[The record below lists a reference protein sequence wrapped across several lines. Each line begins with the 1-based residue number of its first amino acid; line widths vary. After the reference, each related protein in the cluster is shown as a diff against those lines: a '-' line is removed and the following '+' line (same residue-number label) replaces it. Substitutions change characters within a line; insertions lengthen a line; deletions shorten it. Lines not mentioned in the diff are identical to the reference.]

1 MKGLMS
7 FSLINVISL
16 LKKILIFFVLFS
28 LLLIL
33 LGFINY
39 LKPLEKLKIKNSL
52 YDEVKILKID
62 GEIFRD
68 LNKNNSLDIYEDHRL
83 DSKLRSDDLLNKMT
97 IEEKVGQMFHPPFTL
112 KPDIWMLIYEIAIRG
127 NKSTEAQILFNN
139 ISHFNLYGNPSPA
152 ELANKINHFQE
163 IASRSRLGVPITIS
177 SDPIHEVPKGGGV
190 ASFSVDGFSKWP
202 SQLGFAATNDSL
214 IIENFAQI
222 VKEEYLAV
230 GIRTA
235 LHPMSDLATDPRWA
249 RNFGTFGSNAL
260 LSSDMTIAYMNG
272 FQGNTISSESVLTMV
287 KHFPGGGPQQNG
299 LDPHL
304 YSGRNQTY
312 PGNNFD
318 YHLIPF
324 KDAINNNL
332 KVIMPYY
339 GIPIGQTN
347 EDVAMAYN
355 EYILT
360 DLLREELGFSGVI
373 CSDWGIITGRHWGVD
388 ELSIADR
395 YEKSINAGIDQY
407 GGETETSY
415 LIKLIKEN
423 IISEGRIN
431 ESVKR
436 ILVNKFELGL
446 FDDPYVDENKI
457 KDRVNTKK
465 NIEAGLDAQ
474 RKSIVLLENN
484 GALPL
489 KKGMKIFVDGLD
501 SNIAKDF
508 GVLVKDPS
516 DADVIIMYIHTVF
529 NGNQESGLN
538 RVFDNFLSTLFPN
551 GDLNFNSEIHTRVE
565 NYSKD
570 KELIVVVDLNRP
582 AILEDIKKLSSS
594 LIGTFGVSDRIM
606 FEGIFG
612 EFSPTGKLP
621 FEIPSSMESVLN
633 QKEDVPD
640 DSLNPTY
647 EMGYGISY

>member
-28 LLLIL
+28 LLLIF

-68 LNKNNSLDIYEDHRL
+68 LNKNNSLDVYEDHRL

-127 NKSTEAQILFNN
+127 NKSTEAQILFDN

-272 FQGNTISSESVLTMV
+272 FQGNTINSESVLTMV

-465 NIEAGLDAQ
+465 SIEAGLDAQ

-594 LIGTFGVSDRIM
+594 LIGTFGVSDQIM

>member
-28 LLLIL
+28 VLLIF

-68 LNKNNSLDIYEDHRL
+68 LNKNNSLDVYEDHRL

-127 NKSTEAQILFNN
+127 NKSTEAQILFDN

-202 SQLGFAATNDSL
+202 SQLGFAATNNSL

-272 FQGNTISSESVLTMV
+272 FQGNTINSESVLTMV

-457 KDRVNTKK
+457 NDRVNTKK
-465 NIEAGLDAQ
+465 NIEAGLEAQ

-501 SNIAKDF
+501 NNIAKDF

-594 LIGTFGVSDRIM
+594 LIGTFGVSDQIM

>member
-7 FSLINVISL
+7 FSLINFISL
-16 LKKILIFFVLFS
+16 LKKILIFFVLFPV
-28 LLLIL
+28 LLIF

-52 YDEVKILKID
+52 YDEIKILEID

-127 NKSTEAQILFNN
+127 NKSTEAQILFDN

-202 SQLGFAATNDSL
+202 SQLGFAATNNSL

-287 KHFPGGGPQQNG
+287 KHFPGGGPQQKG

-388 ELSIADR
+388 DLSIADR
-395 YEKSINAGIDQY
+395 YQKSINAGIDQY

-446 FDDPYVDENKI
+446 FDEPYVDENKI
-457 KDRVNTKK
+457 NDRVNTKK
-465 NIEAGLDAQ
+465 NIEAGLEAQ

-501 SNIAKDF
+501 NNIAKDF

>member
-7 FSLINVISL
+7 SSLINVISL

-28 LLLIL
+28 LLLIF

-52 YDEVKILKID
+52 YDEVKTLKID
-62 GEIFRD
+62 GEIFSD

-127 NKSTEAQILFNN
+127 NKSTEAQILFDN

-446 FDDPYVDENKI
+446 FDEPYVDENKI
-457 KDRVNTKK
+457 NDRVNTKK
-465 NIEAGLDAQ
+465 NIEAGLEAQ

-501 SNIAKDF
+501 NNIAKDF

>member
-7 FSLINVISL
+7 SSLINVISL

-28 LLLIL
+28 LLLIF

-52 YDEVKILKID
+52 YDEVKTLKID

-127 NKSTEAQILFNN
+127 NKSTEAQILFDN

-446 FDDPYVDENKI
+446 FDEPYVDENKI
-457 KDRVNTKK
+457 NDRVNTKK
-465 NIEAGLDAQ
+465 NIEAGLEAQ

-501 SNIAKDF
+501 NNIAKDF

>member
-16 LKKILIFFVLFS
+16 LKKLLIFFVLFS
-28 LLLIL
+28 VLLIF

-39 LKPLEKLKIKNSL
+39 LKPLEKLKMKNSL

-68 LNKNNSLDIYEDHRL
+68 LNKNNSLDVYEDHRL

-127 NKSTEAQILFNN
+127 NKSTEAQILFDN

-202 SQLGFAATNDSL
+202 SQLGFAATNNSL

-272 FQGNTISSESVLTMV
+272 FQGNTINSESVLTMV

-465 NIEAGLDAQ
+465 SIEAGLDAQ

-501 SNIAKDF
+501 GNIAKDF

-551 GDLNFNSEIHTRVE
+551 GDLNFNSEIHTKVE

-594 LIGTFGVSDRIM
+594 LIATFGVSDQIM

>member
-28 LLLIL
+28 VLLIF

-127 NKSTEAQILFNN
+127 NKSTEAQILFDN

-457 KDRVNTKK
+457 NDRVNTKK
-465 NIEAGLDAQ
+465 NIEAGLEAQ

-529 NGNQESGLN
+529 NGNQKSGLN

>member
-7 FSLINVISL
+7 SSLINVISL

-28 LLLIL
+28 LLLIF

-52 YDEVKILKID
+52 YDEVKTLKID

-127 NKSTEAQILFNN
+127 NKSTEAQILFDN

-214 IIENFAQI
+214 IIEKFAHI

-249 RNFGTFGSNAL
+249 RNFGTFGSSAD
-260 LSSDMTIAYMNG
+260 LSTDMTIAYMNG
-272 FQGNTISSESVLTMV
+272 FQGNVINNNSVLTMV

-324 KDAINNNL
+324 KNAINNNL

-339 GIPIGQTN
+339 GIPIDQTN
-347 EDVAMAYN
+347 ENVAMAFN
-355 EYILT
+355 KYILT
-360 DLLREELGFSGVI
+360 DLLREELGFNGVI

-407 GGETETSY
+407 GGETETTY
-415 LIKLIKEN
+415 LIQLIKEN
-423 IISEGRIN
+423 KISEGRIN

-457 KDRVNTKK
+457 KDRVNTKE
-465 NIEAGLDAQ
+465 NIEAGLEAQ
-474 RKSIVLLENN
+474 RKSIVLLENS
-484 GALPL
+484 GTLPL
-489 KKGMKIFVDGLD
+489 KKGIKIFVDGLD
-501 SNIAKDF
+501 NNIAKDY
-508 GVLVKDPS
+508 GILVENPS
-516 DADVIIMYIHTVF
+516 DADVIVMYIHTVF

-551 GDLNFNSEIHTRVE
+551 GDLNFNNEILAQIE

-570 KELIVVVDLNRP
+570 KELIVIVDLNRP
-582 AILEDIKKLSSS
+582 AILEDIKKLSSG

-621 FEIPSSMESVLN
+621 FEIPSSMESVLE
-633 QKEDVPD
+633 QKEDMPD

-647 EMGYGISY
+647 EMGYGITY

>member
-28 LLLIL
+28 VLLIF

-68 LNKNNSLDIYEDHRL
+68 LNKNNSLDVYEDHRL

-127 NKSTEAQILFNN
+127 NKSTEAQILFDN

-202 SQLGFAATNDSL
+202 SQLGFAATNNSL

-272 FQGNTISSESVLTMV
+272 FQGNTINSESVLTMV

-501 SNIAKDF
+501 NNIAKDF

-565 NYSKD
+565 NYSKN

>member
-28 LLLIL
+28 VLLIF

-68 LNKNNSLDIYEDHRL
+68 LNKNNSLDVYEDHRL

-127 NKSTEAQILFNN
+127 NKSTEAQILFDN

-287 KHFPGGGPQQNG
+287 KHFPGGGPQQKG

-465 NIEAGLDAQ
+465 SIEAGLDAQ

-551 GDLNFNSEIHTRVE
+551 GDLNFNSEIHTRIE

-594 LIGTFGVSDRIM
+594 LIGTFGVSDQIM

>member
-28 LLLIL
+28 VLLIF

-68 LNKNNSLDIYEDHRL
+68 LNKNNLLDVYEDHRL

-127 NKSTEAQILFNN
+127 NKSTEAQILFDN

-287 KHFPGGGPQQNG
+287 KHFPGGGPQQKG

-465 NIEAGLDAQ
+465 SIEAGLDAQ

>member
-7 FSLINVISL
+7 SSLINVISL

-28 LLLIL
+28 LLLIF

-127 NKSTEAQILFNN
+127 NKSTEAQILFDN

-287 KHFPGGGPQQNG
+287 KHFPGGGPQQKG

-446 FDDPYVDENKI
+446 FDEPYVDENKI
-457 KDRVNTKK
+457 NDRVYTKK
-465 NIEAGLDAQ
+465 NIEAGLEAQ

-489 KKGMKIFVDGLD
+489 KKGMKIFVDGLN

>member
-28 LLLIL
+28 VLLIF

-68 LNKNNSLDIYEDHRL
+68 LNKNNSLDVYEDHRL

-127 NKSTEAQILFNN
+127 NKSTEAQILFDN

-272 FQGNTISSESVLTMV
+272 FQGNTINSESVLTMV

-594 LIGTFGVSDRIM
+594 LIGTFGVSDQIM

>member
-1 MKGLMS
+1 ML
-7 FSLINVISL
+7 V
-16 LKKILIFFVLFS
+16 VLA
-28 LLLIL
+28 L
-33 LGFINY
+33 INY
-39 LKPLEKLKIKNSL
+39 LKPLEKFKIKNSL

-68 LNKNNSLDIYEDHRL
+68 LNKNSSLDIYEDHRL
-83 DSKLRSDDLLNKMT
+83 DARLRADDLLNKME

-127 NKSTEAQILFNN
+127 NKSTEAQILFDN

-152 ELANKINHFQE
+152 ELANKINHFQK
-163 IASRSRLGVPITIS
+163 IASRSRLGIPITIS

-214 IIENFAQI
+214 IIEKFAHI

-249 RNFGTFGSNAL
+249 RNFGTFGSSAD
-260 LSSDMTIAYMNG
+260 LSTDMTIAYMNG
-272 FQGNTISSESVLTMV
+272 FQGNVIDNNSVLTMV

-324 KDAINNNL
+324 KNAINNNL

-339 GIPIGQTN
+339 GIPIDQTN
-347 EDVAMAYN
+347 ENVAMAFN
-355 EYILT
+355 KYILT
-360 DLLREELGFSGVI
+360 DLLREELGFNGVI

-423 IISEGRIN
+423 KISEGRIN

-457 KDRVNTKK
+457 KDRVNTKE
-465 NIEAGLDAQ
+465 NIEAGLEAQ
-474 RKSIVLLENN
+474 RKSIVLLENS
-484 GALPL
+484 GTLPL
-489 KKGMKIFVDGLD
+489 KKGIKIFVDGLD
-501 SNIAKDF
+501 NNIAKDY
-508 GVLVKDPS
+508 GILVENPS
-516 DADVIIMYIHTVF
+516 DADVIVMYIHTVF

-551 GDLNFNSEIHTRVE
+551 GDLNFNNEILAQIE

-570 KELIVVVDLNRP
+570 KELIVIVDLNRP
-582 AILEDIKKLSSS
+582 AILEDIKKLSSG

-621 FEIPSSMESVLN
+621 FEIPSSMESVLE
-633 QKEDVPD
+633 QKEDMPD

-647 EMGYGISY
+647 EMGYGITY